1 MSFPMNKQLY
11 LILGFLVI
19 LAGLPVS
26 IQANQSCDDSLTG
39 DFYKKVVPTNL
50 DRCLDEQPALINL
63 TTSGGLTVLHLAA
76 GNTQEPEI
84 LKILINA
91 GANIEAKSSEGFTP
105 LHIAS
110 AHNTNPTITKTF
122 LDAGADIEAKA
133 ELGLTPLHSAAA
145 YNTNNE
151 IIELL
156 LKAGAQINSKIILI
170 GWTPLHAAAAYNG
183 NPKIIVTLLENG
195 ADPGAPDAQGKI
207 PLDLLSEN
215 NNLAYD
221 KNIYERLSEGQ

>member
-1 MSFPMNKQLY
+1 MSFSMNKELY

-19 LAGLPVS
+19 LAGLPSS

-39 DFYKKVVPTNL
+39 DFYIKIAPNNL
-50 DRCLDEQPALINL
+50 DQCLDQQPGLIKL
-63 TTSGGLTVLHLAA
+63 TTSGGLTALHLAA

-84 LKILINA
+84 INILINA
-91 GANIEAKSSEGFTP
+91 GANIETKSSEGFTP
-105 LHIAS
+105 LHIAA
-110 AHNTNPTITKTF
+110 AHNTNPSITKAF
-122 LDAGADIEAKA
+122 LDAGANIEAKA

-151 IIELL
+151 IIEVLID
-156 LKAGAQINSKIILI
+156 AGAQINPKIVLI

-183 NPKIIVTLLENG
+183 NPNIIVTLLDNG
-195 ADPGAPDAQGKI
+195 ADPGEPDSQGKI

-215 NNLAYD
+215 TNLAYD